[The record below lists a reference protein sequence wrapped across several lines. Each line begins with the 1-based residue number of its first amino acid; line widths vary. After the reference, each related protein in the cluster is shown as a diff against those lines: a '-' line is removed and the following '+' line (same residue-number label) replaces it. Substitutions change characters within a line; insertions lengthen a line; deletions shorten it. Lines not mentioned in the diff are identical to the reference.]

1 MQSPKTVVA
10 AVAAVALSVAWV
22 APAASAEPLRDTN
35 LDTTSL
41 KAQSVA
47 DETAA
52 DAMPGNPEA
61 TLPDKVSNEISDDA
75 TVVSEDHALTAD
87 GELKDIETGATV
99 TDPELVG
106 TEDSQ
111 PDPLAKT
118 DGQSFIPVEAKE
130 VKEKV
135 ASSNGESNQAD
146 QSQDDNATAD
156 SAQSGKSGKS
166 GESSESTESSDS
178 TESTDSTDSAQSS
191 ETGETSKSTESTTES
206 TTKSAEST
214 TKSATSTTESTV
226 KLASLQN
233 NEYGAH
239 WGTYNGTQ
247 AFFDCYN
254 NLFVQQAKGV
264 VDVSQWQGTIDWQAA
279 KNAGVE
285 GAIIRLSYGAGNGFD
300 KQARRNISECKR
312 LGIPFGVY
320 IYSYAYD
327 SNIAADEGND
337 VVSLLRQAGVSPS
350 DLKYPVYYDLEKWV
364 WSGHNPPTSPAVY
377 DGIVNTWYSKLQA
390 GGYNNLSVYSY
401 TSYLSGPLNSSNI
414 HSKTR
419 WVAQYGARMQYTA
432 FPANDRGWQ
441 YTSSGHVAGIS
452 GNVDLNA
459 FGNRNYSS
467 RGFPPASFEVKGEM
481 GEEWQRIGGSSSVI
495 GSPIANE
502 VCNWQSGR
510 VNCYQNFEHGAI
522 SWTPSTGA
530 HFTAGELRKEW
541 ASRGYEH
548 GVLGYPTKDEERL
561 SNGWWRQSFQHG
573 DIWTWGTSKKYVV
586 LLNLRDSYNQ
596 HGGYSRLGVPTS
608 NESNPGSGYWRQ
620 SFANGDVWTRNGA
633 SKKYVVLFDLR
644 DTYNANG
651 GYGRL
656 GGPVGEEQKLSNGYW
671 RQSFTHGDAW
681 TRNGAKE
688 KYVILLNLRNSYK
701 ENGDFAALG
710 GPIRA
715 EERMGNGWW
724 RQRCVNGDVW
734 SKDGTNQHYVLK
746 YDLRDSYY
754 AHGDYRRLGAPVAN
768 EVKLSDGYWMQ
779 KAEHG
784 DVWTRNGAK
793 EKYVVLLNLRKTYY
807 AKGGFNKLGGPT
819 ADERYLGWI
828 YQQSFRK
835 GTIRAH

>member
-22 APAASAEPLRDTN
+22 APAASAAPLRDTN

-41 KAQSVA
+41 KTQNVA
-47 DETAA
+47 AVAAA
-52 DAMPGNPEA
+52 DAMPDNPDA
-61 TLPDKVSNEISDDA
+61 TLPDKVSDEIPDDA

-118 DGQSFIPVEAKE
+118 DGQSFIPVDIKE

-135 ASSNGESNQAD
+135 ADNNGDAN
-146 QSQDDNATAD
+146 
-156 SAQSGKSGKS
+156 
-166 GESSESTESSDS
+166 
-178 TESTDSTDSAQSS
+178 QSS
-191 ETGETSKSTESTTES
+191 KSSKSTKS
-206 TTKSAEST
+206 TKSAESA
-214 TKSATSTTESTV
+214 SNSSNSSNSTV
-226 KLASLQN
+226 KLASLQS

-247 AFFDCYN
+247 AFFDYTN

-264 VDVSQWQGTIDWQAA
+264 VDVSVWQGTIDWQAA

-300 KQARRNISECKR
+300 EQARRNISECKR

-350 DLKYPVYYDLEKWV
+350 DLTYPVYYDLEKWT
-364 WSGHNPPTSPAVY
+364 WSGHTPPTSPAVY
-377 DGIVNTWYSKLQA
+377 DDIVNTWYSKLQA

-401 TSYLSGPLNSSNI
+401 TYYLNGPLNSSNI

-432 FPANDRGWQ
+432 FPTNDRGWQ
-441 YTSSGHVAGIS
+441 YTSSGTVAGIS
-452 GNVDLNA
+452 GSVDLNA
-459 FGNRNYSS
+459 FGNRDYSS
-467 RGFPPASFEVKGEM
+467 RGFPPSSFEVKGEM
-481 GEEWQRIGGSSSVI
+481 GEEWQRIGGANSVI
-495 GSPIANE
+495 GSPIADE
-502 VCNWQSGR
+502 VCDWQSGR

-541 ASRGYEH
+541 AARGYEH
-548 GVLGYPTKDEERL
+548 GVLGYPIKDEESL
-561 SNGWWRQSFQHG
+561 SNGWWRQSFQYG
-573 DIWTWGTSKKYVV
+573 DIWTWGSSKKYVV

-596 HGGYSRLGVPTS
+596 HGGYSRLGAPTS
-608 NESNPGSGYWRQ
+608 NESNPGNGYWKQ

-633 SKKYVVLFDLR
+633 SEKYVVLFDLR

-651 GYGRL
+651 GYSRL

-671 RQSFTHGDAW
+671 RQLFTRGDAW
-681 TRNGAKE
+681 TRNGSKE

-710 GPIRA
+710 GPVRA
-715 EERMGNGWW
+715 EENMGNGWW

-754 AHGDYRRLGAPVAN
+754 AHGDYGRLGAPVAN

-779 KAEHG
+779 QAEHG
-784 DVWTRNGAK
+784 DVWTRNGAQ

-807 AKGGFNKLGGPT
+807 AKGGFNTLGGPT
-819 ADERYLGWI
+819 SDERNLGSI

-835 GTIRAH
+835 GTIQAH

>member
-1 MQSPKTVVA
+1 MQSLKSVVTAMTA

-22 APAASAEPLRDTN
+22 APAATAAPLRDTN
-35 LDTTSL
+35 LDSASATASDATSGITSDATSL

-47 DETAA
+47 DESDA
-52 DAMPGNPEA
+52 DAMPGNPDA
-61 TLPDKVSNEISDDA
+61 TLPDKVSNTIPDDA

-111 PDPLAKT
+111 PDPLSKT
-118 DGQSFIPVEAKE
+118 DGQSFIPVVVEE
-130 VKEKV
+130 VKEKI
-135 ASSNGESNQAD
+135 ADNNGEAN
-146 QSQDDNATAD
+146 
-156 SAQSGKSGKS
+156 QSGKSSKASSSSKS
-166 GESSESTESSDS
+166 
-178 TESTDSTDSAQSS
+178 
-191 ETGETSKSTESTTES
+191 SKSTQLTKSSKSASNSSSVSASSTSTSSTTS
-206 TTKSAEST
+206 TNA
-214 TKSATSTTESTV
+214 TV

-247 AFFDCYN
+247 AFFESSN
-254 NLFVQQAKGV
+254 ALFVQQAKGV
-264 VDVSQWQGTIDWQAA
+264 VDVSVWQGTIDWQAA
-279 KNAGVE
+279 KNASVE
-285 GAIIRLSYGAGNGFD
+285 GAIIRLSYGWGNGFD
-300 KQARRNISECKR
+300 QQAQRNISECKR

-327 SNIAADEGND
+327 SNTAAAEGND

-350 DLKYPVYYDLEKWV
+350 DLTYPVYYDLEKWS
-364 WSGHNPPTSPAVY
+364 WSGHNPPTSPSVY

-432 FPANDRGWQ
+432 FPTNDRGWQ
-441 YTSSGHVAGIS
+441 YTSSGTVAGIS
-452 GNVDLNA
+452 GRVDLNA
-459 FGNRNYSS
+459 FGNRDYSS
-467 RGFPPASFEVKGEM
+467 RGFPPSAFEVKGEM
-481 GEEWQRIGGSSSVI
+481 GEEWQRIGGANSVI
-495 GSPIANE
+495 GSPIADE
-502 VCNWQSGR
+502 VCNWKAGQ
-510 VNCYQNFEHGAI
+510 VNCYQNFERGAI

-541 ASRGYEH
+541 AARGFEH
-548 GVLGYPTKDEERL
+548 GVLGYPIKDEESL
-561 SNGWWRQSFQHG
+561 SNGWWRQSFQNG
-573 DIWTWGTSKKYVV
+573 DIWTWGSTKKYVV

-596 HGGYSRLGVPTS
+596 HGGYSSLGAPTS
-608 NESNPGSGYWRQ
+608 NESNPGNGYWRQ
-620 SFANGDVWTRNGA
+620 SFQNGDVWTRNG
-633 SKKYVVLFDLR
+633 SKEKYVVLFDLR
-644 DTYNANG
+644 DAYNANG
-651 GYGRL
+651 GYKGL

-671 RQSFTHGDAW
+671 RQAFTRGDAW
-681 TRNGAKE
+681 TRNGSKE

-710 GPIRA
+710 GPVRA
-715 EERMGNGWW
+715 EENMGNGWW
-724 RQRCVNGDVW
+724 RQRCANGDVW
-734 SKDGTNQHYVLK
+734 SKDGTNQHYVIK

-754 AHGDYRRLGAPVAN
+754 SHGGYARLGAPTSN
-768 EVKLSDGYWMQ
+768 ETKLSDGYWMQ
-779 KAEHG
+779 QAEHG
-784 DVWTRNGAK
+784 DVWTRNGAQ

-807 AKGGFNKLGGPT
+807 AKGGFNALGGPT
-819 ADERYLGWI
+819 ADERNLGWI

-835 GTIRAH
+835 GTIQAY